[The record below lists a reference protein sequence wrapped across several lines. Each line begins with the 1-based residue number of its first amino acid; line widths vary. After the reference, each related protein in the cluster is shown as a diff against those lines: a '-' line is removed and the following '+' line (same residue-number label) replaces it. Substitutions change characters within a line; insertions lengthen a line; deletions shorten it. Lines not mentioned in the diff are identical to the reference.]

1 MVLVGWM
8 ALASAAVVALSAPPL
23 AAFAVLAIGLVAV
36 ATLFRSLRW
45 GAGVAVASLFVFALA
60 GVAGPFPPWALDADD
75 LLRLLGSL
83 VRWQT
88 LAPDL
93 LAAVALAGT
102 AACAELA
109 SAGLEWDL
117 VLRGV
122 GRARRGEDLEPT
134 GGGRK
139 GAGNVTGPQAERRPR
154 PVRHQEEA

>member
-1 MVLVGWM
+1 
-8 ALASAAVVALSAPPL
+8 VVALSAPPL

-36 ATLFRSLRW
+36 ATLFRSPRW
-45 GAGVAVASLFVFALA
+45 GVGVAVASLFVFALA
-60 GVAGPFPPWALDADD
+60 GVAGPFPPWALGPDD

-102 AACAELA
+102 AACAQLA

-117 VLRGV
+117 VVREVGGTRQVEDLRPTERGRRGV
-122 GRARRGEDLEPT
+122 GRI
-134 GGGRK
+134 
-139 GAGNVTGPQAERRPR
+139 TGPQAERRPR